1 MKNTLRIG
9 LTVFLALSLVS
20 CAQQGSLKAGSATG
34 KSMLQLIPAS
44 ARAVL
49 MLDVHRS
56 LTAEA
61 VQNALKDPK
70 AKEKYD
76 GFVKMAGIDPTKDV
90 YFLAVAMSGAQA
102 NNSRQGAAV
111 VNLKYDKAGL
121 LARIKGLAK
130 DLKEE
135 VYNGVTIY
143 KGPGQPTAEGLA
155 PCGAFLDDSNLVI
168 GQENMVRGVID
179 VYQKRADA
187 VGKSPEMKPLLKA
200 VNTGANFWAASA
212 IPQEMV
218 KQAAEKNPML
228 KNLVGLSGLTL
239 SLDYAASNL
248 VVEVQGLGG
257 TKDQNKALA
266 DMLTGLKGMGSL
278 AAAKQ
283 PLLGDVLN
291 KVEISSGPDNVK
303 IYASLPQ
310 ELLDKLQ
317 QVAQKMVQEKFG
329 GMVQVNPQAP
339 QEEKKPETKEGAGV
353 KK

>member
-9 LTVFLALSLVS
+9 LTVLLALSLVS
-20 CAQQGSLKAGSATG
+20 CSQQGSLKAGSATS

-44 ARAVL
+44 ARAVV
-49 MLDVHRS
+49 MVDVHRS

-76 GFVKMAGIDPTKDV
+76 GFVKMAGIDPAKDV
-90 YFLAVAMSGAQA
+90 YFLALGLSAAESSG
-102 NNSRQGAAV
+102 NRDGAAV
-111 VNLKYDKAGL
+111 VNLRYDKAAL
-121 LARIKGLAK
+121 LAKIKEKVQGLQ
-130 DLKEE
+130 DED
-135 VYNGVTIY
+135 YHGITIY
-143 KGPGQPTAEGLA
+143 KGPGKPGAKGPSPA
-155 PCGAFLDDSNLVI
+155 GAFLDDSNIVI
-168 GQENMVRGVID
+168 GSDKFVRAVID
-179 VYQKRADA
+179 VYQKRADP
-187 VGKSPEMKPLLKA
+187 VGKSAEMKPLLKA
-200 VNTGANFWAASA
+200 VNTAANFWAASA
-212 IPQEMV
+212 VPQEMI

-278 AAAKQ
+278 VAAKQ

-310 ELLDKLQ
+310 ELLDK
-317 QVAQKMVQEKFG
+317 VQKMAQEKLG

-339 QEEKKPETKEGAGV
+339 QEEKKPETKEGPGV